1 MYRVLSTRRG
11 VECVDCRMSRCV
23 LRTHLGKQAGS
34 GAGWRV
40 AVAWYWVFAQ
50 ADGLVVQM
58 LSRVQMLAG
67 QVGRV
72 QVRKCAI
79 LLPASWTDLVDW
91 GSEDS
96 GVRAVDYGT
105 ADETARRGLTSTLD
119 SVSSQSMST
128 RACVWPAAFLHT
140 RTHTHPRFPH

>member
-1 MYRVLSTRRG
+1 
-11 VECVDCRMSRCV
+11 MSRCV

-72 QVRKCAI
+72 QVRNIVEVCLAGK
-79 LLPASWTDLVDW
+79 LD
-91 GSEDS
+91 
-96 GVRAVDYGT
+96 
-105 ADETARRGLTSTLD
+105 GLG
-119 SVSSQSMST
+119 
-128 RACVWPAAFLHT
+128 
-140 RTHTHPRFPH
+140 